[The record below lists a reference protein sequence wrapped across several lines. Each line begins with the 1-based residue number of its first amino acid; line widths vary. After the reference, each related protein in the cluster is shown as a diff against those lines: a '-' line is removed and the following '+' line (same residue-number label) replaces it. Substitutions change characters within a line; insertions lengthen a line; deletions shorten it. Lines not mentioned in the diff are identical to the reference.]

1 MSGGHRLELFLVVK
15 QVRARSSNIVNRRL
29 FTAFIFLTL
38 AVPFA
43 FGQRSHTPPT
53 PAQMV
58 ANRVTRLTALLTLTT
73 AQQAQ
78 ATTIF
83 TTEQT
88 ALATVSANM
97 KTART
102 TLQSDVEANN
112 TAGIAA
118 QASQIG
124 SLTTQEVEATATA
137 NAAFYA
143 LLTPDQQTK
152 YKTVGGGG
160 GNGRGGFGPR
170 GRRN

>member
-1 MSGGHRLELFLVVK
+1 MK
-15 QVRARSSNIVNRRL
+15 RRL

-43 FGQRSHTPPT
+43 FAQRSHTPPT

-58 ANRVTRLTALLTLTT
+58 ANKVARLTTLLTLTAT
-73 AQQAQ
+73 QQAQ

-88 ALATVSANM
+88 ALSTVGASM

-102 TLQSDVEANN
+102 TLQSDVQSNN
-112 TAGIAA
+112 AAGISA

-124 SLTTQEVEATATA
+124 ALTTQEVEATATA

-143 LLTPDQQTK
+143 ILTAEQQLK
-152 YKTVGGGG
+152 YNTLGGPG

-170 GRRN
+170 GRRD

>member
-1 MSGGHRLELFLVVK
+1 MK
-15 QVRARSSNIVNRRL
+15 RRL
-29 FTAFIFLTL
+29 FTAFMSLTF
-38 AVPFA
+38 AAPFVFA
-43 FGQRSHTPPT
+43 QQPHTPPA
-53 PAQMV
+53 PAQIV
-58 ANRVTRLTALLTLTT
+58 ANRVARLTALLTLT
-73 AQQAQ
+73 ADQQAK

-88 ALATVSANM
+88 ALSSVSASM

-102 TLQSDVEANN
+102 TLQADVEANN
-112 TAGIAA
+112 TAGISA

-152 YKTVGGGG
+152 YKTFGGDGG
-160 GNGRGGFGPR
+160 RGGRGGFGPR
-170 GRRN
+170 GGRN

>member
-1 MSGGHRLELFLVVK
+1 VK
-15 QVRARSSNIVNRRL
+15 RRL
-29 FTAFIFLTL
+29 FTSFIFLTL

-43 FGQRSHTPPT
+43 FAQHSHTPPT

-58 ANRVTRLTALLTLTT
+58 ANKVARLTTLLTLTA

-88 ALATVSANM
+88 ALSTVGASM

-102 TLQSDVEANN
+102 TLQTDVQSNN
-112 TAGIAA
+112 AAGISA

-124 SLTTQEVEATATA
+124 ALTTQEVEATATA

-143 LLTPDQQTK
+143 ILTSEQQMK
-152 YKTVGGGG
+152 YNTLGGAGGGI
-160 GNGRGGFGPR
+160 GRGGFGPR
-170 GRRN
+170 GRRE

>member
-1 MSGGHRLELFLVVK
+1 MKRPFL
-15 QVRARSSNIVNRRL
+15 
-29 FTAFIFLTL
+29 TAFILLTL
-38 AVPFA
+38 AVPFV
-43 FGQRSHTPPT
+43 FGQKSHTPPT
-53 PAQMV
+53 PAQQV
-58 ANRVTRLTALLTLTT
+58 ANRVARLTALLTLTT
-73 AQQAQ
+73 AQQGE

-88 ALATVSANM
+88 AIASVSASM

-102 TLQSDVEANN
+102 TLQADVEANN
-112 TAGIAA
+112 TAGISA
-118 QASQIG
+118 QAGTIG

-143 LLTPDQQTK
+143 ILTPDQQTK
-152 YKTVGGGG
+152 YKTFEGPG

>member
-1 MSGGHRLELFLVVK
+1 MGEEFPIVK
-15 QVRARSSNIVNRRL
+15 RRF
-29 FTAFIFLTL
+29 FTAFISPGFVALTF
-38 AVPFA
+38 AAPFVFA
-43 FGQRSHTPPT
+43 QPSHTPPT

-58 ANRVTRLTALLTLTT
+58 ANRVARLTVLLTLS
-73 AQQAQ
+73 ADQQTK

-88 ALATVSANM
+88 ALSSVSASM

-112 TAGIAA
+112 TAGISA

-152 YKTVGGGG
+152 YKTFGGAGG
-160 GNGRGGFGPR
+160 RGGRGGFGPR
-170 GRRN
+170 GGRN

>member
-1 MSGGHRLELFLVVK
+1 MK
-15 QVRARSSNIVNRRL
+15 RRL
-29 FTAFIFLTL
+29 FTAFISLTL
-38 AVPFA
+38 AAPFA
-43 FGQRSHTPPT
+43 FAQHSHTPPT
-53 PAQMV
+53 PAQQV
-58 ANRVTRLTALLTLTT
+58 ANKVARLTTLLMLTA

-88 ALATVSANM
+88 ALSTVAASM

-102 TLQSDVEANN
+102 TLQTDVQANN
-112 TAGIAA
+112 ASGISAD
-118 QASQIG
+118 ASQIG
-124 SLTTQEVEATATA
+124 ALTTQEVEATATA

-143 LLTPDQQTK
+143 ILTSEQQMK
-152 YKTVGGGG
+152 YNTLGGPGG